1 MKEKN
6 EQQPTENKPT
16 FKQIIL
22 SRYCGEFLPATE
34 QTATIRK
41 TSEEIM
47 MDLRPMAD
55 VSTNEIA
62 AFLTGMGY
70 TIGFEDATPVWL
82 MRKDGAMELRDHK

>member
-22 SRYCGEFLPATE
+22 SRYCGEFLPANE
-34 QTATIRK
+34 KTATIRK

-55 VSTNEIA
+55 LSTNEIA
-62 AFLTGMGY
+62 EYMTLLGY
-70 TIGFEDATPVWL
+70 TIGFDDATPVWL
-82 MRKDGAMELRDHK
+82 MRKEKINEIENP

>member
-1 MKEKN
+1 MIKVGL
-6 EQQPTENKPT
+6 
-16 FKQIIL
+16 IL
-22 SRYCGEFLPATE
+22 RSE

-55 VSTNEIA
+55 LSTNEIA
-62 AFLTGMGY
+62 EYMTLLGY
-70 TIGFEDATPVWL
+70 TIGFDDATPVWL